1 MYSPIQRN
9 KEQLKNTWFLTLFY
23 INSLSIFFSL
33 RPFSFIIFC
42 LLTPD
47 EDCWKC
53 LRLIFLVFHCISWW
67 VHFSRTVLFCHPH
80 QQLFTH
86 SWYGLFDVHLI
97 ESYSHTPSDCS
108 HVYKQPYIICFLET
122 KHVFE
127 NKANS
132 LILTSN
138 WVWQK
143 VWPTC
148 RRVMFIPWTFPSS
161 TTPKY
166 AVPPSPEFRKAFKF
180 LLYIKITLCNSAAL
194 SERAKSNYL
203 LPPK

>member
-1 MYSPIQRN
+1 MFFNCSLFRCIGEYISL
-9 KEQLKNTWFLTLFY
+9 ELFY
-23 INSLSIFFSL
+23 FVILTSSCSLIHDMA
-33 RPFSFIIFC
+33 C
-42 LLTPD
+42 LM
-47 EDCWKC
+47 
-53 LRLIFLVFHCISWW
+53 
-67 VHFSRTVLFCHPH
+67 
-80 QQLFTH
+80 FT
-86 SWYGLFDVHLI
+86 
-97 ESYSHTPSDCS
+97 SYSHTPSDCS